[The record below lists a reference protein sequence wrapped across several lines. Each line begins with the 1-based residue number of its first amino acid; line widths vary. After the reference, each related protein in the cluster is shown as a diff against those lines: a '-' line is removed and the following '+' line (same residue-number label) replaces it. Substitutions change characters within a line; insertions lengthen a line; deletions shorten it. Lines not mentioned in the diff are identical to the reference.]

1 MRRIAPWQV
10 WTVDFDPQVG
20 REQSGRRPAVVVA
33 SRTHCELRT
42 PVTLVVPLTTRQLP
56 LGYRVPVRVP
66 GSRRPSYAIT
76 EQITA
81 VSHERLGERPLGR
94 LDSDTISR
102 LRDVLREMIEV

>member
-1 MRRIAPWQV
+1 MRRVAPWQM
-10 WTVDFDPQVG
+10 WMVDFDPQVG
-20 REQSGRRPAVVVA
+20 REQSGLRPAVVVA
-33 SRTHCELRT
+33 SRTHCDLRT

-76 EQITA
+76 EQITT

-94 LDSDTISR
+94 LDPDTISQ
-102 LRDVLREMIEV
+102 LRDAIREMIDI